1 MADLVSPPAWKS
13 LQSRRAAAKV
23 LSRLPRRIRQVFA
36 GGPCR
41 KLHAVSHGS
50 SDISSVMVTPLAE
63 VIAASIGTA
72 RLAPGRASTWAHMR
86 GCPAP
91 EDGAEKSAA
100 MEPTLR
106 SGGRPH

>member
-1 MADLVSPPAWKS
+1 M
-13 LQSRRAAAKV
+13 
-23 LSRLPRRIRQVFA
+23 
-36 GGPCR
+36 
-41 KLHAVSHGS
+41 SHGS

-91 EDGAEKSAA
+91 EDGAEKSEA

-106 SGGRPH
+106 SGGRLH

>member
-1 MADLVSPPAWKS
+1 M
-13 LQSRRAAAKV
+13 
-23 LSRLPRRIRQVFA
+23 
-36 GGPCR
+36 
-41 KLHAVSHGS
+41 SHGCSDVS
-50 SDISSVMVTPLAE
+50 SAMVAPLVE
-63 VIAASIGTA
+63 VIAASIDTA

-106 SGGRPH
+106 SGGRLHYFSRGYLPLASTTI

>member
-1 MADLVSPPAWKS
+1 M
-13 LQSRRAAAKV
+13 
-23 LSRLPRRIRQVFA
+23 
-36 GGPCR
+36 
-41 KLHAVSHGS
+41 SHGCSDVS
-50 SDISSVMVTPLAE
+50 SAMVAPLVE

-72 RLAPGRASTWAHMR
+72 QLAPGRASTWAHMR

-106 SGGRPH
+106 SGGRLH

>member
-1 MADLVSPPAWKS
+1 
-13 LQSRRAAAKV
+13 
-23 LSRLPRRIRQVFA
+23 
-36 GGPCR
+36 
-41 KLHAVSHGS
+41 
-50 SDISSVMVTPLAE
+50 MVTPLAE

-72 RLAPGRASTWAHMR
+72 QLAPGRASTWAHMR